1 MKRIK
6 VPKRK
11 RPPLLLQRRS
21 MCRQPPKH
29 VIASRRERS
38 HDRSAVQ
45 ALRRHVGMPPYGV
58 AIRFSSKSC
67 IFKAFRMRIATPLF
81 AFGKNADIGH
91 SLQVLGDEGTL
102 ELVRAF
108 GRFAMTVIRLC
119 LQSDRRC
126 KSSGGFCAPRA
137 NDPKRK
143 TPASRRQ
150 IGRNCPGG
158 IRDGC
163 EGIEKKRL

>member
-1 MKRIK
+1 MAQPAEKSK
-6 VPKRK
+6 QPAKGGC
-11 RPPLLLQRRS
+11 S
-21 MCRQPPKH
+21 MCRQTPKH

-38 HDRSAVQ
+38 PDRSASHRSIHGGIWGCLPTAWQSVFLQ
-45 ALRRHVGMPPYGV
+45 
-58 AIRFSSKSC
+58 KSC

-91 SLQVLGDEGTL
+91 SLQVLGDEGAL